1 MESVLGQQGNKR
13 QNSIIM
19 WAQLTNI
26 LIGLWIMISPVM
38 FYADKTAANNQHIT
52 GPLIITFAVIALWE
66 INRNVRLVN
75 ILMGIWLIV
84 SPLFI
89 HFDNAMIWS
98 NIIAGVL
105 IIIFSLVKR
114 KRKTKYGGGWKSLFQ
129 TNPVHA
135 GHKV

>member
-26 LIGLWIMISPVM
+26 LIGLWIMISPAI
-38 FYADKTAANNQHIT
+38 FYADRTAANNQHIT

-75 ILMGIWLIV
+75 ILTGSWLII

-89 HFDNAMIWS
+89 HFNAAMIWS

-105 IIIFSLVKR
+105 IIVFSLIKR
-114 KRKTKYGGGWKSLFQ
+114 KRKTNYGGGWKSLFLKDSA
-129 TNPVHA
+129 HMRS
-135 GHKV
+135 KV